1 MPTTEQTLRRDARAN
16 RERIL
21 EAARAVFADEGVDGS
36 VEQIAQRAGVGMGTL
51 YRRFPTKHDLV
62 EAVIA
67 ESLGEFV
74 AAAENGLAE
83 EDPWT
88 GFALFVE
95 RVLELHAENRALRE
109 LLAGTEHGE
118 ARDEVRRRVRP
129 LVRRLVERAQADGSL
144 RCRLRAGGHAA
155 RLHDR
160 RPRDRGVAL
169 RLARSLAALPRPP
182 ARRAP
187 RRGRDPPSPRAAH
200 AAADEQASR
209 PRAAMSD
216 GNGTPTVEIP
226 DEGLQGRA
234 LTTVFVALM
243 LGMFLAALDQTI
255 VSTALPTIVGEL
267 GGLDH
272 LSWVVTAYLL
282 AATVSTPL
290 YGKLGDMLGRKP
302 VFIAAIV
309 IFLAGSMLS
318 GLSQT
323 MLQLILFRALQ
334 GLGAGGLIVGAQ
346 AILADIIPPRR
357 RGRYMG
363 LMGAVFAVSSVAGP
377 LLGGFLVDNLSWRWV
392 FYVNMPIGAL
402 ALVIVT
408 TRLHLHVPHTR
419 HKIDYLGAG
428 LLAGGVGALI
438 LMTTWGGNQ
447 YAWDSPEIIGL
458 AVGGAAML
466 VAFIWQERRAAEPII
481 PLTLFDSGTFRLV
494 TGMSFMI
501 GMAMFGAIIYLPLF
515 LQLVYGASA
524 TSSGL
529 RMIPL
534 MGGLLT
540 AAILSGRAI
549 TRFGRYKIFPLVGTV
564 VLVLGM
570 FLLSRLDVDSN
581 AWVASLYMAIVGI
594 GLGLVM
600 QVLVLIVQNDARPQD
615 IGVVTSTATFFRSVG
630 GSFGVAL
637 FGAIFASRLAGE
649 LSRLPADVIAKLG
662 DVGAIDPA
670 RAKQLPPEVRADFLQ
685 IFANALHGVFLVG
698 AVIAIVPAVLAWF
711 LKEVPLRTTLGKGA
725 PPIEESLPEVP
736 VETEVRAAAR

>member
-1 MPTTEQTLRRDARAN
+1 MSEHDGRPTA
-16 RERIL
+16 
-21 EAARAVFADEGVDGS
+21 
-36 VEQIAQRAGVGMGTL
+36 
-51 YRRFPTKHDLV
+51 
-62 EAVIA
+62 
-67 ESLGEFV
+67 
-74 AAAENGLAE
+74 
-83 EDPWT
+83 
-88 GFALFVE
+88 
-95 RVLELHAENRALRE
+95 
-109 LLAGTEHGE
+109 
-118 ARDEVRRRVRP
+118 
-129 LVRRLVERAQADGSL
+129 
-144 RCRLRAGGHAA
+144 
-155 RLHDR
+155 
-160 RPRDRGVAL
+160 
-169 RLARSLAALPRPP
+169 
-182 ARRAP
+182 
-187 RRGRDPPSPRAAH
+187 
-200 AAADEQASR
+200 
-209 PRAAMSD
+209 
-216 GNGTPTVEIP
+216 VEIP
-226 DEGLQGRA
+226 EEGLQGRA
-234 LTTVFVALM
+234 LVTVFVALM

-267 GGLDH
+267 GGLNH

-309 IFLAGSMLS
+309 IFLVGSMLS

-323 MLQLILFRALQ
+323 MIQLILFRALQ

-402 ALVIVT
+402 ALVIVI
-408 TRLHLHVPHTR
+408 TRLHLHVPPTR
-419 HKIDYLGAG
+419 HRIDYLGAG

-438 LMTTWGGNQ
+438 LLTTWGGNQ
-447 YAWDSPEIIGL
+447 YPWGSPEIVGLGL
-458 AVGGAAML
+458 AGVALLA
-466 VAFIWQERRAAEPII
+466 AFIWQESRAAEPII
-481 PLTLFDSGTFRLV
+481 PLTLFRSGTFRLAS
-494 TGMSFMI
+494 GMGFTI

-534 MGGLLT
+534 MGGLLV
-540 AAILSGRAI
+540 AAIGSGRAI
-549 TRFGRYKIFPLVGTV
+549 SRFGRYKIYPVVGTA
-564 VLVLGM
+564 VLVVGM

-581 AWVASLYMAIVGI
+581 PWEASLFMLVVGV

-637 FGAIFASRLAGE
+637 FGAIFASRLTNE
-649 LSRLPADVIAKLG
+649 LTRLPADVIARLG

-670 RAKQLPPEVRADFLQ
+670 RAKAAPAGGAGGLPPDLRERA
-685 IFANALHGVFLVG
+685 
-698 AVIAIVPAVLAWF
+698 PRR
-711 LKEVPLRTTLGKGA
+711 VPLRNGDRDRPGRPLLVPQGGA
-725 PPIEESLPEVP
+725 APHDARAQ
-736 VETEVRAAAR
+736 RAADRGIGVRGDGRACGHGGGVALTASANASMLG